1 MVFDKKQNKQISISY
16 CFFAKH
22 SKYTFFKMQK
32 TNQLIAHQI
41 CQDYGLVKIQDTL

>member
-1 MVFDKKQNKQISISY
+1 MVFDKKQNKTQQIYI
-16 CFFAKH
+16 FL
-22 SKYTFFKMQK
+22 KMQK